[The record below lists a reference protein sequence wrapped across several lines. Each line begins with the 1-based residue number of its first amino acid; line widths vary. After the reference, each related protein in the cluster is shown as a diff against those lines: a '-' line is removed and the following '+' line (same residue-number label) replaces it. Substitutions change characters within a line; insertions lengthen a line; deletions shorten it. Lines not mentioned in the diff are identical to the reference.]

1 MQERRST
8 ITLQLKCRSPY
19 HMISIGNFTTCLIFT
34 CTTAGKQR
42 EMGKEVIDAGVA
54 FDASVGVAVDTEN
67 RN

>member
-1 MQERRST
+1 
-8 ITLQLKCRSPY
+8 
-19 HMISIGNFTTCLIFT
+19 MISIGNFTTCLIFT